1 MTLICSNHQK
11 DIHINYRVQNHEVLT
26 TFCFIGIIVHKD
38 LLILSTE
45 HLSPFEVL
53 DVAEL

>member
-11 DIHINYRVQNHEVLT
+11 DIDINRVQNHEVLT